1 MNQITLAATDLKQAL
16 AGLSKVVSRKSTLPI
31 LQSIRLTRDTEGRV
45 SLSATDLD
53 AFVSYRVNT
62 PQPAQPLDLLLPFE
76 FLNKTSRGA
85 TGDVTVVAES
95 KDQAKLR
102 YQVGG
107 TPLEQSVWCNDP
119 GEFPPAPVI
128 VDAPV
133 KLPITFAETIRQAF
147 EVSSEESSR
156 AILQGAYLDVSEPN
170 CHSIISTNGRAL
182 FAANTFRFDLKESVN
197 IPRHK
202 FLTWS
207 GFLDGE
213 CSIAVKADKTNPS
226 WAQITTGRWNCI
238 IRQIEGNYPNWRMV
252 VPKDTEKWTTI
263 KLTPAAITQILN
275 LSTNLPGDD
284 EANRTLQ
291 LRVDQGLQL
300 EGRNRA
306 DKEPTCATING
317 VTVSGKP
324 IVTALNREYLLNALR
339 CGMEEIRINTELDPI
354 LFIKPGKR
362 MVVMPVRLNGPAP
375 TPEPET
381 AAATATETE
390 KESVAESPAG
400 VTETRTESPT
410 QPEPQAQPERKT
422 EMTASPQITTTPIVP
437 AIKIAPTTTTS
448 TPAIKTSESEADPVR
463 SALDQIEVLRGHLR
477 EALGGLAG
485 LASLIKQVEKE
496 NRVSEKEIAT
506 VRQTLRS
513 LQGIKI

>member
-16 AGLSKVVSRKSTLPI
+16 AGLSKVVSRKSTLPV

-53 AFVSYRVNT
+53 AFVSYRVNM
-62 PQPAQPLDLLLPFE
+62 PQPAQPFDLLLPFE
-76 FLNKTSRGA
+76 FLNKASRGA
-85 TGDVTVVAES
+85 TGDVTVIAES

-102 YQVGG
+102 YQVGS

-119 GEFPPAPVI
+119 GEFPPAPIIADV
-128 VDAPV
+128 PV

-156 AILQGAYLDVSEPN
+156 AVLQGAYLDVSEPN

-197 IPRHK
+197 LPRHK
-202 FLTWS
+202 FLIWS

-300 EGRNRA
+300 EGRNRG

-324 IVTALNREYLLNALR
+324 IVTALNREFLQNALR

-381 AAATATETE
+381 ETEAETETQ
-390 KESVAESPAG
+390 SSAESQAG

-437 AIKIAPTTTTS
+437 AIKIAPVVTTS
-448 TPAIKTSESEADPVR
+448 ASGTKAPESETDPVR

-485 LASLIKQVEKE
+485 LASLIKQVEKD
-496 NRVSEKEIAT
+496 NRVTEKEVAT